1 MPISRHWK
9 ALGAGFTLCTIL
21 GLTAA
26 PAPAQTTTA
35 SDAAALAA
43 RVEALE
49 QQIARERQA
58 TEEHLRLLEE
68 EIKALKALAAQ
79 NVAAPAAAPTPPPVP
94 APPPPVAAPA
104 PIAIASGA
112 GGKNFLN
119 LSLDGL
125 IAAGGST
132 GADIANL
139 QPGGHDPSQRG
150 FTVQNL
156 EAVFDGAVDP
166 YFKGQANVVLQIAPD
181 GSTNVELE
189 EAYVT
194 TTSLPAG
201 LQLKAGQFFTDFG
214 RLNATHPH
222 AWDFVDVP
230 LVNARMLGGDG
241 LRSTGIRGS
250 WLVPTPFYS
259 ELFLAVQNSQGETLN
274 SFRSVPGETL
284 FGRPVEETSVKGL
297 ADMLFTPRYT
307 ASFDI
312 GDTQTVLLGA
322 SGAFGPNGTGRD
334 GRTRIY
340 GLDGFWKWK
349 SPRAMGGF
357 PFVKV
362 QAELMQ
368 RDLTAAETEIFP
380 REHFHDW
387 GGYAQ
392 VNWGYKLGWVAGL
405 RVDNVGGDIGMPA
418 DPTLAERWRVSP
430 VWTWFPTEFSKLRLQ
445 YNYDHGKLFGHEQS
459 LWLQLEFLLGAH
471 AAHKF

>member
-241 LRSTGIRGS
+241 LRSTGIRTS

-259 ELFLAVQNSQGETLN
+259 ELFLSVQNSQGETLN

-284 FGRPVEETSVKGL
+284 FGRT
-297 ADMLFTPRYT
+297 
-307 ASFDI
+307 
-312 GDTQTVLLGA
+312 
-322 SGAFGPNGTGRD
+322 
-334 GRTRIY
+334 
-340 GLDGFWKWK
+340 
-349 SPRAMGGF
+349 
-357 PFVKV
+357 
-362 QAELMQ
+362 
-368 RDLTAAETEIFP
+368 
-380 REHFHDW
+380 
-387 GGYAQ
+387 
-392 VNWGYKLGWVAGL
+392 
-405 RVDNVGGDIGMPA
+405 
-418 DPTLAERWRVSP
+418 
-430 VWTWFPTEFSKLRLQ
+430 
-445 YNYDHGKLFGHEQS
+445 
-459 LWLQLEFLLGAH
+459 
-471 AAHKF
+471 